1 MRIDFD
7 NNSFIEIYYSSEDK
21 VAIIL
26 GAKDA
31 NNHLKKIVN
40 SAEVSIDEWN
50 KLIGEIPVLKK

>member
-7 NNSFIEIYYSSEDK
+7 NSSFIEIYYSEDK
-21 VAIIL
+21 VSIIL

-40 SAEVSIDEWN
+40 YAEVSIDEWN
-50 KLIGEIPVLKK
+50 KLIEEIPILKK

>member
-7 NNSFIEIYYSSEDK
+7 NSSFIEIYYSEDK
-21 VAIIL
+21 VSIIL

-50 KLIGEIPVLKK
+50 KLIEEIPILKK

>member
-7 NNSFIEIYYSSEDK
+7 NNSFIEIYLSEDK

-31 NNHLKKIVN
+31 NNPLKKIVN
-40 SAEVSIDEWN
+40 SAEVSMQEWS
-50 KLIGEIPVLKK
+50 KLIDGIPVLK